1 MSKKEISLIIILGMI
16 IAITVGITAIK
27 EQKSIE
33 EIHIIRPE
41 QGSEIRTFLFRLDGQ
56 EKQFEIPV
64 YAREKTEEE
73 KEEAFRQAF
82 QYIDQ
87 TICGENSSLTCVT
100 KELLLPK
107 STPQYD
113 ATIRWNSENTDIIEN
128 DGKVY
133 RDTITKATEVELTA
147 NITIGDEKR
156 EQVYV
161 VTVLPYEKGSIE
173 EKFVTVRQYLLEKEQ
188 GSRFESLVTFPVW
201 MDDVE
206 ILEEEGDRKTQW
218 LLLLVPITIVC
229 VVAGRKKEEE
239 KEKKRREKE
248 LLVAYPNLVTKLTM
262 YIGAGMTIRTAWE
275 QLAKEYEATRQ
286 TQLGKA
292 ICQTVAEL
300 HMGKSEE
307 ATYEK
312 FGERIGLRSYK
323 RLAAILVGQS
333 SRGGGGIKEALR
345 REVQEAWELQKEEV
359 KRMGNEAETK
369 LIIPMLGMMMIV
381 FSIVIIPAFFSLSF

>member
-1 MSKKEISLIIILGMI
+1 MSKKERCLFVIFGMI
-16 IAITVGITAIK
+16 IAITVGITVVK

-33 EIHIIRPE
+33 EIQIIRPE
-41 QGSEIRTFLFRLDGQ
+41 QGSEIRTFVFRLDGKEIQ
-56 EKQFEIPV
+56 YEIPV

-73 KEEAFRQAF
+73 KEEAFQQVF
-82 QYIDQ
+82 QYIAT
-87 TICGENSSLTCVT
+87 TICGQNSSLTCVT
-100 KELLLPK
+100 KDLILPE
-107 STPQYD
+107 SMSQYD
-113 ATIRWNSENTDIIEN
+113 AAIRWNSQRTDIIEAN
-128 DGKVY
+128 GKVH
-133 RDTITKATEVELTA
+133 RDTITEATTVELMA

-156 EQVYV
+156 EKVYI
-161 VTVLPYEKGSIE
+161 VTVFPYEKGSVE
-173 EKFVTVRQYLLEKEQ
+173 EKFVAVRDYLLKTEQ
-188 GSRFESLVTFPVW
+188 FSRFEDSVIFPTW
-201 MDDVE
+201 IDNVE
-206 ILEEEGDRKTQW
+206 ILEEDKTGKMKW
-218 LLLLVPITIVC
+218 LLLLFPITIVC
-229 VVAGRKKEEE
+229 IVAGRKKEEE
-239 KEKKRREKE
+239 KEKKEREKE

-275 QLAKEYEATRQ
+275 QLAKEYETTIQ
-286 TQLGKA
+286 SQLGKA

-307 ATYEK
+307 AIYEK
-312 FGERIGLRSYK
+312 FGEQIGLRPYK

-381 FSIVIIPAFFSLSF
+381 FSIVVIPAFFSLSF